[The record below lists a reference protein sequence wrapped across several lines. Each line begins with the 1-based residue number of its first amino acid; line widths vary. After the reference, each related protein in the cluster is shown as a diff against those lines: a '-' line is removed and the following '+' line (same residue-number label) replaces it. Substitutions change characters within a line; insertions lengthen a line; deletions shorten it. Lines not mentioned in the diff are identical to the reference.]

1 MDTSYVNPL
10 NNRREEMTEED
21 QDTTKPHTQGKGRPT
36 PKRRDQEAAN
46 RRPLIADD
54 RRVAKQ
60 QQKQA
65 VAEERARMRRALD
78 TGEERYLPA
87 RDKGPQRR
95 YARDYVDARW
105 GIGEWLIIGVL
116 IFLGLSFIPTSTM
129 QMASTTGMLVFVFLV
144 VFEGFWVGYQVKK
157 RLEAKFGVME
167 PGTRW
172 YAAMRTTQMRRMRLP
187 RPLVKRGEFPS

>member
-1 MDTSYVNPL
+1 
-10 NNRREEMTEED
+10 MTEED
-21 QDTTKPHTQGKGRPT
+21 QGIDNPHTEGKGHPT

-46 RRPLIADD
+46 RRPLISDN
-54 RRVAKQ
+54 RKVSKQ

-78 TGEERYLPA
+78 TGEEKYLPP

-95 YARDYVDARW
+95 YVRDYIDARW
-105 GIGEWLIIGVL
+105 GVGEWLIIGVL
-116 IFLGLSFIPTSTM
+116 IFLALSFMPSAQMQLISTI
-129 QMASTTGMLVFVFLV
+129 GMLTFVFLV

-172 YAAMRTTQMRRMRLP
+172 YAAMRGTQMRRMRLP
-187 RPLVKRGEFPS
+187 KPQVKRGEFPS

>member
-1 MDTSYVNPL
+1 
-10 NNRREEMTEED
+10 MTEED
-21 QDTTKPHTQGKGRPT
+21 QDIDNGPTEGKGRPT

-46 RRPLIADD
+46 RRPLISDD
-54 RRVAKQ
+54 RKASKQ

-78 TGEERYLPA
+78 TGEEKYLPA

-105 GIGEWLIIGVL
+105 GIGEWLIVGVL
-116 IFLGLSFIPTSTM
+116 LFLALSFIPSPQM
-129 QMASTTGMLVFVFLV
+129 QMVSTVGMLTFVFLV
-144 VFEGFWVGYQVKK
+144 VSEGFWVGHQVKK
-157 RLEAKFGVME
+157 RLEAKFGAME

-172 YAAMRTTQMRRMRLP
+172 YAAMRSTQMRRMRLP
-187 RPLVKRGEFPS
+187 KPQVKRGQFPD

>member
-1 MDTSYVNPL
+1 
-10 NNRREEMTEED
+10 MTEED

-87 RDKGPQRR
+87 RDQGPQRR
-95 YARDYVDARW
+95 YARDHVDARW
-105 GIGEWLIIGVL
+105 GTGEWVIMGVL
-116 IFLGLSFIPTSTM
+116 IFLGIGLIPSSST
-129 QMASTTGMLVFVFLV
+129 QTDSPTRRLVCVCSLV
-144 VFEGFWVGYQVKK
+144 VEGDQ
-157 RLEAKFGVME
+157 
-167 PGTRW
+167 
-172 YAAMRTTQMRRMRLP
+172 
-187 RPLVKRGEFPS
+187 

>member
-1 MDTSYVNPL
+1 
-10 NNRREEMTEED
+10 MTEED
-21 QDTTKPHTQGKGRPT
+21 PGSGKRQTEGKGRPT

-46 RRPLIADD
+46 RRPLISDN
-54 RRVAKQ
+54 RKVAKQ
-60 QQKQA
+60 QNKQA

-78 TGEERYLPA
+78 TGEEKYLPA

-95 YARDYVDARW
+95 YTRDYVDARW

-116 IFLGLSFIPTSTM
+116 LFLALSFVPTPAM
-129 QMASTTGMLVFVFLV
+129 QLASTIGMLAFVFLV
-144 VFEGFWVGYQVKK
+144 IFEGFWVGFQVKK

-172 YAAMRTTQMRRMRLP
+172 YAAMRGTQMRRMRLP
-187 RPLVKRGEFPS
+187 RPQVKRGQFPH

>member
-1 MDTSYVNPL
+1 MGTTHSSML
-10 NNRREEMTEED
+10 NNRREEMTEDRGTE
-21 QDTTKPHTQGKGRPT
+21 KPQSTGKGRPT

-54 RRVAKQ
+54 RKVARAQ
-60 QQKQA
+60 HKQA

-78 TGEERYLPA
+78 TGEERYLPP

-95 YARDYVDARW
+95 FARDYVDARW

-144 VFEGFWVGYQVKK
+144 VFEGFC
-157 RLEAKFGVME
+157 
-167 PGTRW
+167 
-172 YAAMRTTQMRRMRLP
+172 
-187 RPLVKRGEFPS
+187 

>member
-1 MDTSYVNPL
+1 
-10 NNRREEMTEED
+10 MTAED
-21 QDTTKPHTQGKGRPT
+21 QDSDKVVTPGKGRPT

-54 RRVAKQ
+54 RRVARQ

-65 VAEERARMRRALD
+65 VAEERARMRRALE
-78 TGEERYLPA
+78 TGEERYLPP

-105 GIGEWLIIGVL
+105 GVGEWLIIGVL
-116 IFLGLSFIPTSTM
+116 IFLGLSFIPTPTM
-129 QMASTTGMLVFVFLV
+129 QMASTIGMLVFVFLV
-144 VFEGFWVGYQVKK
+144 IFEGFWVGRQVRK
-157 RLEAKFGVME
+157 RLEAKFGQME

-187 RPLVKRGEFPS
+187 RPMVKRGEFPS

>member
-1 MDTSYVNPL
+1 
-10 NNRREEMTEED
+10 MTEED
-21 QDTTKPHTQGKGRPT
+21 QGNAKRQTEGKGYPT

-46 RRPLIADD
+46 RRPLISDD
-54 RRVAKQ
+54 RKVSKQ

-78 TGEERYLPA
+78 TGEEKYLPA

-95 YARDYVDARW
+95 YVRDFVDARW
-105 GIGEWLIIGVL
+105 GIGEWLIVGVL
-116 IFLGLSFIPTSTM
+116 VFLGLSFVPSPQM
-129 QMASTTGMLVFVFLV
+129 QMISTVGMLTFVFLV
-144 VFEGFWVGYQVKK
+144 ILEGFWVGHQVKK

-172 YAAMRTTQMRRMRLP
+172 YAAMRGTQMRRMRLP
-187 RPLVKRGEFPS
+187 KPQVKRGEFPN

>member
-1 MDTSYVNPL
+1 
-10 NNRREEMTEED
+10 MTAED
-21 QDTTKPHTQGKGRPT
+21 QGMDKSETQGKGRPT
-36 PKRRDQEAAN
+36 PTRREREAAN
-46 RRPLIADD
+46 RRPLISDD
-54 RRVAKQ
+54 RKVARQ
-60 QQKQA
+60 QQRQA

-78 TGEERYLPA
+78 TGEERYLPP

-105 GIGEWLIIGVL
+105 GVGEWLIIGVL
-116 IFLGLSFIPTSTM
+116 VFLGLSFIPTPTM
-129 QMASTTGMLVFVFLV
+129 QMASTIGMLAFVFFV

-187 RPLVKRGEFPS
+187 RPQVKRGQFPS

>member
-1 MDTSYVNPL
+1 
-10 NNRREEMTEED
+10 MTEED
-21 QDTTKPHTQGKGRPT
+21 QDIGRSASEGKGRPT

-54 RRVAKQ
+54 RKVAKQ
-60 QQKQA
+60 QNKQA

-78 TGEERYLPA
+78 TGEEKYLPA

-95 YARDYVDARW
+95 FVRDFVDARW

-116 IFLGLSFIPTSTM
+116 IFLGLSFVPTPAM
-129 QMASTTGMLVFVFLV
+129 QMASTIGMLTFVFLV

-167 PGTRW
+167 PGCRW
-172 YAAMRTTQMRRMRLP
+172 YAAMRSTQMRRMRLP
-187 RPLVKRGEFPS
+187 RPQVKRGQFPD

>member
-1 MDTSYVNPL
+1 
-10 NNRREEMTEED
+10 MTEED
-21 QDTTKPHTQGKGRPT
+21 PRTDTSQTEGKGRPT

-46 RRPLIADD
+46 RRPLISDD
-54 RRVAKQ
+54 RKVAKQ
-60 QQKQA
+60 QNKQA

-78 TGEERYLPA
+78 TGEEKYLPA

-95 YARDYVDARW
+95 YTRDYVDARW

-116 IFLGLSFIPTSTM
+116 LFLALSFVPTPAM
-129 QMASTTGMLVFVFLV
+129 QLASTIGMLAFVFLV
-144 VFEGFWVGYQVKK
+144 IFEGFWVGFQVKR

-172 YAAMRTTQMRRMRLP
+172 YAAMRGTQMRRMRLP
-187 RPLVKRGEFPS
+187 RPQVKRGQFPR